1 MVIIKTTTA
10 TIIVI
15 IIAIIIMTIRHNH
28 NHSNVSEMALID
40 ILDSY
45 PYSTLVTCKIYVE
58 TALILY

>member
-1 MVIIKTTTA
+1 
-10 TIIVI
+10 
-15 IIAIIIMTIRHNH
+15 MTIRHNH